1 MDPTGLSGL
10 RVLCVDN
17 DRPILDGMEALLATW
32 GVVVVKAAGATEAL
46 RLAAEVPI
54 DAVLADYHLGSG
66 VDGLELLRRLH
77 ATHKPDLGAA
87 LITADHGADV
97 EVLARTAGYPLLY
110 KPLRP
115 AALRA
120 LLGAFRSRSYKIEA
134 TGLQE
139 SPA

>member
-1 MDPTGLSGL
+1 VAVIKATDAA
-10 RVLCVDN
+10 
-17 DRPILDGMEALLATW
+17 EAL
-32 GVVVVKAAGATEAL
+32 K
-46 RLAAEVPI
+46 LAADVHI

-66 VDGLELLRRLH
+66 TDGLELLQRLQ
-77 ATHKPDLGAA
+77 ATQKPDLAAA

-120 LLGAFRSRSYKIEA
+120 LLGAFRSRSYKVEA
-134 TGLQE
+134 AGLQE
-139 SPA
+139 SSA